1 MTTPNLPRP
10 AARASLVPRQTTCF
24 KGGDNVLSGKQF
36 ASVMPSREK
45 SSFLREA
52 DQAARTLT
60 PLYHP
65 LRPVAKDFS
74 QKYGQQPSWALV
86 AVMRWAALHD
96 RPVSWV
102 GRCRRDRSRL
112 LERRADRAYIH
123 AQRAA

>member
-1 MTTPNLPRP
+1 M
-10 AARASLVPRQTTCF
+10 
-24 KGGDNVLSGKQF
+24 LSGKRF

-45 SSFLREA
+45 PSSLLEV
-52 DQAARTLT
+52 DQAARTLA
-60 PLYHP
+60 PLYHL
-65 LRPVAKDFS
+65 LRAVAKDFS

-102 GRCRRDRSRL
+102 GQGRRDRSRL
-112 LERRADRAYIH
+112 LEMRADRAYIH